1 MQKQAV
7 IKTLQQLRQ
16 TAKPRQFKQTIDMT
30 INFKN
35 IDFKKLDN
43 QVDVDVQLPHPVK
56 SGQGKVLLFV
66 RDKQFAEEA
75 KGIVD
80 MIILEDQI
88 KSISKKKA
96 SELVNQYAGFLA
108 EGPVML
114 TVGKYLGQILAPK
127 GKMPAPI
134 PLDKQKLQ
142 SLTSQMRSV
151 VKVSNRKGKSMP
163 LVHIS
168 VGKEEMPDEDIAENA
183 LAVYQAVLPAIGNKE
198 TNIKSVLIKMTMSPA
213 LMVGAKTV
221 PAEATS

>member
-1 MQKQAV
+1 
-7 IKTLQQLRQ
+7 
-16 TAKPRQFKQTIDMT
+16 
-30 INFKN
+30 
-35 IDFKKLDN
+35 
-43 QVDVDVQLPHPVK
+43 
-56 SGQGKVLLFV
+56 
-66 RDKQFAEEA
+66 
-75 KGIVD
+75 
-80 MIILEDQI
+80 
-88 KSISKKKA
+88 
-96 SELVNQYAGFLA
+96 NQYAGFLA